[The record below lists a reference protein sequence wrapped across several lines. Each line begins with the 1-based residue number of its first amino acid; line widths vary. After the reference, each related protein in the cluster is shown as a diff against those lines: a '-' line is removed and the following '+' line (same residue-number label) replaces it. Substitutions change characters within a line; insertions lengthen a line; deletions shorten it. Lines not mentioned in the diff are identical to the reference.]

1 MPPREAPPPAAIEE
15 LLAAHRAVD
24 EASVACDRAFRLSL
38 DAPSGE
44 WRQARRAI
52 DQAERDLE
60 TAVKRLRSARDSL
73 ELRSAPEDEKS
84 WGAH

>member
-1 MPPREAPPPAAIEE
+1 MREAPLPPPAIEE

-24 EASVACDRAFRLSL
+24 DASAACDRAFRLSL
-38 DAPSGE
+38 ESPPGE

-60 TAVKRLRSARDSL
+60 TAVQRLRSARDSL
-73 ELRSAPEDEKS
+73 EIRSASDEEKS